1 MRNVSK
7 FHNLKISQ
15 LPQAT
20 AIQGNEEMA
29 IVQGSTTKRT
39 TINATKNYI
48 IPTNLT
54 VSNGQTI
61 NLADVGYQSVDM
73 IRLSWSGVS
82 GTMVLNLPDA
92 TQNVNRLLRFISNG
106 GFATATR
113 VELTPIL
120 SQNLDGSINPYVIN
134 KVYEGIQ
141 VWSDGIEWFIIQK
154 KG

>member
-1 MRNVSK
+1 MA
-7 FHNLKISQ
+7 NLKISQ

-39 TINATKNYI
+39 TISATKNYI

-73 IRLSWSGVS
+73 IRLSWSGVN

>member
-1 MRNVSK
+1 M
-7 FHNLKISQ
+7 
-15 LPQAT
+15 P
-20 AIQGNEEMA
+20 
-29 IVQGSTTKRT
+29 TT
-39 TINATKNYI
+39 
-48 IPTNLT
+48 LT

-61 NLADVGYQSVDM
+61 NLSDIGYQSADM
-73 IRLSWSGVS
+73 IRLTWSGAN

-120 SQNLDGSINPYVIN
+120 SQTLDGSTTAYVIN
-134 KVYEGIQ
+134 KEFEGIQ

-154 KG
+154 KA

>member
-1 MRNVSK
+1 MA
-7 FHNLKISQ
+7 NLKISE

-29 IVQGSTTKRT
+29 IVQGGSTKRT
-39 TINATKNYI
+39 TVNTTRNYI
-48 IPTNLT
+48 VPTSLT

-61 NLADVGYQSVDM
+61 NLSDIGYQSVDM
-73 IRLSWSGVS
+73 IRLTWSGAN

-92 TQNVNRLLRFISNG
+92 TQNVNRLLRFLSNG

-120 SQNLDGSINPYVIN
+120 SQTLDGSTTAYVIN
-134 KVYEGIQ
+134 KEFEGIQ
-141 VWSDGIEWFIIQK
+141 LWSDGIEWFIIQK
-154 KG
+154 KA

>member
-1 MRNVSK
+1 MA
-7 FHNLKISQ
+7 NLKISE

-29 IVQGSTTKRT
+29 IVQGGSTKRT
-39 TINATKNYI
+39 TVNTTRNYI
-48 IPTNLT
+48 VPTSLT
-54 VSNGQTI
+54 VSDGQTI
-61 NLADVGYQSVDM
+61 NLSDIGYQSADM
-73 IRLSWSGVS
+73 IRLTWSGAN

-92 TQNVNRLLRFISNG
+92 TQNVNRLLRFLSNG

-120 SQNLDGSINPYVIN
+120 SQTLDGSTTAYVIN
-134 KVYEGIQ
+134 KEFEGIQ

-154 KG
+154 KA

>member
-1 MRNVSK
+1 MA
-7 FHNLKISQ
+7 NLKISQ

-39 TINATKNYI
+39 TISATKNYI

-54 VSNGQTI
+54 VNNGQTI

-82 GTMVLNLPDA
+82 GTMTLNLPDA

-113 VELTPIL
+113 AELTPIGL
-120 SQNLDGSINPYVIN
+120 L
-134 KVYEGIQ
+134 
-141 VWSDGIEWFIIQK
+141 FRK
-154 KG
+154 KDK

>member
-1 MRNVSK
+1 MA
-7 FHNLKISQ
+7 NLKISE

-29 IVQGSTTKRT
+29 IVQGGSTKRT
-39 TINATKNYI
+39 TVNTTRNYI
-48 IPTNLT
+48 VPTSLT
-54 VSNGQTI
+54 VSDGQTI
-61 NLADVGYQSVDM
+61 NLSDIGYQSADM
-73 IRLSWSGVS
+73 IRLSWSGAN

-92 TQNVNRLLRFISNG
+92 TQNLNRLLRFLSNG

-120 SQNLDGSINPYVIN
+120 SQTLDGSTTAYVIN
-134 KVYEGIQ
+134 KEFEGIQ

-154 KG
+154 KA